1 MLATMAAALALAGA
15 PAGTSVACVPG
26 LERTA
31 YGLAT
36 AFSGGPV
43 DIELAS
49 PVCGGMLLLQASAT
63 EQATIRRLNPGL
75 DVTSMEGDAA
85 LATLHEATH
94 IALRST
100 DETVVECRAMSLL
113 PSFLSRYLSAVA
125 LRNAEAAANEY
136 DRSMPAPYHVHPCV

>member
-1 MLATMAAALALAGA
+1 MIATMAVALAFAGA
-15 PAGTSVACVPG
+15 PANTTVACVPG

-49 PVCGGMLLLQASAT
+49 PVCGGLLLLQASAT
-63 EQATIRRLNPGL
+63 EQAMIRRLNPGL
-75 DVTSMEGDAA
+75 DVARVEGYAA

-94 IALRST
+94 IALRSS
-100 DETVVECRAMSLL
+100 DETVVECRSMNLL
-113 PSFLSRYLSAVA
+113 PSFLARYLIGVA
-125 LRNAEAAANEY
+125 LRNAEAAAAEY
-136 DRSMPAPYHVHPCV
+136 DRSMPAPYHVHRCA